1 MDESLKMEVPNWLD
15 GVFDKL
21 KTKVKQEAERLNDI
35 IPYIPKDGKYRDID
49 TREGIYMWTNGF
61 WAGILWHL
69 FYETGDCIYADTA
82 RKIETRLDGALHGF
96 EGLYHDVGFMFSLS
110 AVADYRITENRQ
122 SKIRGLHAATIL
134 AGRYNPT
141 GEYIRAWNQP
151 SWTKEDVS
159 GWVIIDSMM
168 NLPLLYWAGLE
179 TGDSRFGDIA
189 VRHANTILRYGLRE
203 DGSTNHIIVLNP
215 KTGEFVDNPRGQGFA
230 SGSSWSRGQA
240 WALYGFALSYR
251 YTGEKKFL
259 DASKRSAHYCIANL
273 SLNDWLPVVDFRSP
287 EHFAKFDSTAGMAIA
302 AGLLELA
309 EYVDEYEK
317 ELYDKSAVKILKAC
331 ESKFCNWNPEED
343 GIVTGGTVLYHSK
356 ENANVPIIYG
366 DYFFAEAVMRLRG
379 KHILLW

>member
-1 MDESLKMEVPNWLD
+1 MKIEDTNWLD
-15 GVFDKL
+15 CIFHKL
-21 KTKVKQEAERLNDI
+21 KTKVKQEAVRLDDT

-49 TREGIYMWTNGF
+49 TGEGIYMWTNGF

-69 FYETGDCIYADTA
+69 FYATGDCIYADTA
-82 RKIETRLDGALHGF
+82 RKIETRLDKALNGF

-122 SKIRGLHAATIL
+122 SRIRGLHAATIL

-179 TGDSRFGDIA
+179 TGDSRFKDIA

-215 KTGEFVDNPRGQGFA
+215 KTGDFIDNPRGQGYA

-251 YTGEKKFL
+251 YTGEEKFL
-259 DASKRSAHYCIANL
+259 NASKRSAHYCIANL
-273 SLNDWLPVVDFRSP
+273 SLNDWLSVVDFRSP
-287 EHFAKFDSTAGMAIA
+287 EHFAKYDSTAGMAIT
-302 AGLLELA
+302 AGLLELT
-309 EYVDEYEK
+309 EHVDEYEK
-317 ELYDKSAVKILKAC
+317 ELYYKTAIKTLQTC
-331 ESKFCNWNPEED
+331 ESKFCNWNLEED

-366 DYFFAEAVMRLRG
+366 DYFFAEAIMRLKG
-379 KHILLW
+379 KHSLLW